1 MASPKG
7 SLARGIHLLW
17 AVARAGRPIG
27 LSELALS
34 AGLDKATTYRLA
46 RTLVALGCLEQ
57 DALKREYRVSLRVL
71 DFGFAYLNN
80 LDVRQRALPHMQALS
95 RELGYA
101 VSLSALDGTDVV
113 YLEHLRAAP
122 LRVASAVP
130 IGFRIP
136 ANCSSMGKAMLAWL
150 PGEDRQRVL
159 RGRPLE
165 ALTAR
170 SITDADALEVEL
182 EKIRRRGFAVN
193 DEEAAFGLRS
203 VASAVRDGFGRPVAA
218 INVAVPAS
226 QVSLVELERAIAP
239 LVVRAAGLVSGELGF
254 RDELAATG

>member
-1 MASPKG
+1 M
-7 SLARGIHLLW
+7 LW

-27 LSELALS
+27 LSELALA
-34 AGLDKATTYRLA
+34 AGLDKATTHRLA
-46 RTLVALGCLEQ
+46 QTLVKLGCLAQ
-57 DALKREYRVSLRVL
+57 DPDSRDYRVSIRVL

-80 LDVRQRALPHMQALS
+80 LDVRQRALPHMQVLS

-101 VSLSALDGTDVV
+101 VSLSALDGTEVV

-122 LRVASAVP
+122 LRVAIAVP
-130 IGFRIP
+130 VGFRIP
-136 ANCSSMGKAMLAWL
+136 AHCSSMGKAMLACL
-150 PGEDRQRVL
+150 TEEERQPIL
-159 RGRPLE
+159 RRRPLE

-182 EKIRRRGFAVN
+182 EKIRRLGFAVN

-218 INVAVPAS
+218 INVAAPAT
-226 QVSLVELERAIAP
+226 QVSLAELEQAIAP
-239 LVVRAAGLVSGELGF
+239 LVVHAARLVSTQLGFHDDLAAAG
-254 RDELAATG
+254 

>member
-1 MASPKG
+1 MKG
-7 SLARGIHLLW
+7 SLARGIHILW

-27 LSELALS
+27 LSELALA
-34 AGLDKATTYRLA
+34 AGLDKATTHRLA
-46 RTLVALGCLEQ
+46 QTLVQLGCLEQ
-57 DALKREYRVSLRVL
+57 DADKREYRVSIRVL

-80 LDVRQRALPHMQALS
+80 LDVRLRALPHMQALS

-101 VSLSALDGTDVV
+101 VSLSALDGADVV

-122 LRVASAVP
+122 LRMALGVP
-130 IGFRIP
+130 LGFRIP
-136 ANCSSMGKAMLAWL
+136 ANCSSMGKAMLACL
-150 PGEDRQRVL
+150 GDDERRQVL

-170 SITDADALEVEL
+170 SITDADTLEVEL
-182 EKIRRRGFAVN
+182 EKIRRCGFAIN

-203 VASAVRDGFGRPVAA
+203 VASAVRDGFRRPVAA

-226 QVSLVELERAIAP
+226 QVSVVELERVIAP
-239 LVVRAAGLVSGELGF
+239 LVVRAAALVSGELGF
-254 RDELAATG
+254 RDALAATG